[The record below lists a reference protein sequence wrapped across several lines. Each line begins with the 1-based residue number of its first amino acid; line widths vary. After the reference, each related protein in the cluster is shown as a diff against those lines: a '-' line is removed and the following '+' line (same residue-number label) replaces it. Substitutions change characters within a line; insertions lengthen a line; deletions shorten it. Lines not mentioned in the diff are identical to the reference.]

1 MSDETVLAF
10 FAGFAVVVIALF
22 AVALA
27 IALPSRSIPP
37 PPKKKGGIR

>member
-1 MSDETVLAF
+1 MSDEIVLAF
-10 FAGFAVVVIALF
+10 FAGFAVAVIALY

-27 IALPSRSIPP
+27 ITSSSRSIPP